1 MAIGAA
7 AVSVVG
13 GVTQAIIA
21 GKKASKMQKAIDS
34 YQRQELTNAYADT
47 QVSKYAANLQ
57 REELARNTASSVQAL
72 RSGGIRALGAVGGLQ
87 EANINTARQI
97 GADLD
102 KQQNNIELLRARDEA
117 RIQRLQ
123 ENREIA
129 DLEGMGNELNTQ
141 QQNTANGIN
150 NAISGVGSGLSALG
164 GVGGLGGMFGG
175 AGKKAADFSQVSQ
188 STLST
193 LRQQTDQSNLQG
205 LGGLAGMAPV
215 RSS

>member
-1 MAIGAA
+1 MIGSIIAGG
-7 AVSVVG
+7 VSVLA
-13 GVTQAIIA
+13 GVTQSIIA

-57 REELARNTASSVQAL
+57 REELARNTASSIQAL
-72 RSGGIRALGAVGGLQ
+72 RSGGVRALGAVGGLQ

-117 RIQRLQ
+117 RIQGLQ

-129 DLEGMGNELNTQ
+129 DLAGMGNELNTQ
-141 QQNTANGIN
+141 RQNQANGIN
-150 NAISGVGSGLSALG
+150 TAISGLATVA
-164 GVGGLGGMFGG
+164 GGMMGG
-175 AGKKAADFSQVSQ
+175 GGSTGFATDTRGFQSQVQNVQ
-188 STLST
+188 SAGVVTNMAKPVGTLMPSLIKT
-193 LRQQTDQSNLQG
+193 E
-205 LGGLAGMAPV
+205 
-215 RSS
+215 